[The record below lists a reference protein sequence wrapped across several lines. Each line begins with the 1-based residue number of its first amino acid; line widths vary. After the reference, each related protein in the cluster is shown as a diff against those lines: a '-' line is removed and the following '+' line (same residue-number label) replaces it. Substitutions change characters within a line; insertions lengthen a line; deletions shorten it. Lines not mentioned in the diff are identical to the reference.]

1 MRHKI
6 ALCTLAAL
14 TLCFGFSPAQ
24 AQLQNS
30 PYDSSGEPFTSKY
43 FKRTPSSVSMSFQ
56 RRDDLPTG
64 FFVLHITA
72 SEEISSCAKYGKMA
86 DQLEFKEKF
95 LEINIGDYTVDMRDL
110 PQYAHYQCDTKPQ
123 QPYTDIVLNKD
134 LLRDKKIERLRL
146 RKPSGIE
153 SYKVTINDNFILLTP
168 EVTNKPTACLGCKPV
183 KNVNS
188 SNPLR
193 FWFYPEG
200 TVILSADNASK
211 DLVLSEQIKTLAD
224 SRGLVPLTSVMPH
237 HVPPRSTKDALYFI
251 DKKGQ
256 FGEAKGELLDYV
268 QVDTM
273 KFGLEADEPAKKDVG
288 VFIRKPGQYD

>member
-14 TLCFGFSPAQ
+14 TLCFGFSPSQ
-24 AQLQNS
+24 AQVQNS

-43 FKRTPSSVSMSFQ
+43 FKRTPSSVSMSLQ
-56 RRDDLPTG
+56 RRADLPIG

-86 DQLEFKEKF
+86 DQLEFKEGF
-95 LEINIGDYTVDMRDL
+95 VEINIGDYTVDMRDL

-134 LLRDKKIERLRL
+134 LLRDKKIERIRF

-153 SYKVTINDNFILLTP
+153 SYKVTINDSFILLTP
-168 EVTNKPTACLGCKPV
+168 EVGKSSTCLGCKPA
-183 KNVNS
+183 KNANS

-200 TVILSADNASK
+200 TVILSADNAGK
-211 DLVLSEQIKTLAD
+211 DLVLSEQIKTLAE

-237 HVPPRSTKDALYFI
+237 HVPPRSTQDALYFI
-251 DKKGQ
+251 DKKGE
-256 FGEAKGELLDYV
+256 FSEAKGELLDYV

>member
-14 TLCFGFSPAQ
+14 TLCFGFSPSQ
-24 AQLQNS
+24 AQVQNS

-43 FKRTPSSVSMSFQ
+43 FKRTPCSVSMSLQ

-64 FFVLHITA
+64 FFVMHITA
-72 SEEISSCAKYGKMA
+72 AEEVSSCAKYGKME
-86 DQLEFKEKF
+86 DHLEFKEK
-95 LEINIGDYTVDMRDL
+95 LLDISIGDYTVDMRDL

-134 LLRDKKIERLRL
+134 VLREKKIERMRF
-146 RKPSGIE
+146 RMATGTETYNVK
-153 SYKVTINDNFILLTP
+153 INDNSILLTP
-168 EVTNKPTACLGCKPV
+168 EMAKPAACLKCKPAQV
-183 KNVNS
+183 ANS

-200 TVILSADNASK
+200 TVILSADNAGK
-211 DLVLSEQIKTLAD
+211 DLVLSEQIKTLAE

-237 HVPPRSTKDALYFI
+237 HVPPRSTQDALYFI
-251 DKKGQ
+251 DKKGE
-256 FGEAKGELLDYV
+256 FSEAKGELLDYV